1 MSSWLLLAATFP
13 RIPRILPLLAPSW
26 GGGAKKNLPET
37 WKEEMKQKSLLAK
50 CQDGTTQ
57 PWQRQTVW
65 LLWLV
70 ASDTGQA
77 LLLTAAQAPRQVLGC
92 GGEVYTGA
100 TAAIAFYRPL
110 LSGCMP

>member
-1 MSSWLLLAATFP
+1 M
-13 RIPRILPLLAPSW
+13 
-26 GGGAKKNLPET
+26 PET